1 MQYIE
6 RHIDSMDWVTIIL
19 VACLLLITTVKYL
32 YPKEFQQFI
41 TLPISDKYFLVQ
53 GKSEKI
59 IHLFNILLFVVQVLS
74 VSLFIYLF
82 FKVLKPEWIVE
93 NKYLFIQICTGYSVF
108 VFIKYFIEKIIGT
121 AFSLDT
127 LINTYLFQKLSYRN
141 LIALLIYCI
150 NLTLFYVIEPNAI
163 LLFILIAVIVLLNG
177 ISLFYSYKT
186 NRNLIINNFFYFIL
200 YLCALEI
207 SPYFIL
213 YKTLA

>member
-1 MQYIE
+1 
-6 RHIDSMDWVTIIL
+6 MDWVTIIL

-186 NRNLIINNFFYFIL
+186 NRNLINNNFFYF
-200 YLCALEI
+200 
-207 SPYFIL
+207 
-213 YKTLA
+213 